1 MFNTMTRRFHR
12 WRQRHAARRALAL
25 MDDHLLAD
33 LGTTRDCINEF
44 ILSQPSQ
51 KPMA

>member
-25 MDDHLLAD
+25 MDDRLLSD
-33 LGTTRDCINEF
+33 LGTTRDSIPDFVLGQPDQDCI
-44 ILSQPSQ
+44 
-51 KPMA
+51 